1 MENVVRKEDGDKRL
15 VANFNVNSRLLEEL
29 GERLVSTPIVALTE
43 VIKNAYDADAKKC
56 TVAYDAIDNR
66 LSIADDGHG
75 MTETEFLNNWMT
87 IATGNKETQKFS
99 RFLERPLTGEKGI
112 GRFAAK
118 FLGKHLTLS
127 STAFDEI
134 KEKYTQLTAYFE
146 WDKLKGLSELSEL
159 EIEYE
164 VIDIEASEAKTG
176 TVLLIQGVSVDVRSK
191 LSGIKTKLLGLVST
205 YDAFDKEKAAK
216 ILGLRRF
223 SSEGFS
229 INFEGFGEGLDERF
243 TSKLFEQAF
252 GKVEFY
258 LKDSQANYI
267 VILGNKKFQYK
278 YPYENN
284 IGTPVYGEL
293 FFFPRR
299 SGVFKD
305 TGVNGKAAA
314 RWVKENS
321 GVALYDRGFKL
332 SPYGE
337 ETDDWLNLAVDNA
350 RSARDWRSSLM
361 LKHHAIPEH
370 IKKKPK
376 ENWALFLPTNQQLI
390 GAVFISSK
398 HSKRN
403 DGLIASVNR
412 EGFIKNDAFSQL
424 RDIVRTACEL
434 LALQDKLKQQEDE
447 LAKAL
452 EAREDK
458 RQELQAAII
467 QVEQSDSLSALD
479 KNRIIATYKRY
490 YDDID
495 ELENYDRNARR
506 NLEAMSLLGAVAG
519 FMTHEYQSI
528 MFALEKL
535 TSELSNR
542 FSKDPGIRTII
553 EEIES
558 CREAFGHYYQY
569 TNNFITN
576 DKELPKRPF
585 LVSSQLKKITN
596 SFGQFARQRN
606 IEIEV
611 DSGNVRLSTIPVALF
626 SGVVLNLYSNALKA
640 ILANPSVDSES
651 KIKFKV
657 IEDTKFVH
665 LDVLDTG
672 IGVSEEVED
681 RIWDPLYTTTSN
693 QNNPLGSGMG
703 MGLSLVKNIV
713 DSVKGASIKLHREV
727 PEPFVTCFRFTLRK

>member
-1 MENVVRKEDGDKRL
+1 MENVVRKEDEDKLL
-15 VANFNVNSRLLEEL
+15 VAHFNVNSRLLEEL
-29 GERLVSTPIVALTE
+29 GERLVSTPTVALTE
-43 VIKNAYDADAKKC
+43 VVKNAYDADATQC
-56 TVAYDAIDNR
+56 VVAYDAIDNR
-66 LSIADDGHG
+66 LSITDDGHG
-75 MTETEFLNNWMT
+75 MTEVEFLNNWMT
-87 IATGNKETQKFS
+87 IATGNKEAQRFS
-99 RFLERPLTGEKGI
+99 RVLERPLTGEKGI

-127 STAFDEI
+127 STAFDEES
-134 KEKYTQLTAYFE
+134 KKHTRLTAYFE
-146 WDKLKGLSELSEL
+146 WDKLKGLGELSEL

-164 VIDIEASEAKTG
+164 VVEIDASDAKTG

-191 LSGIKTKLLGLVST
+191 LSEIKTKLLGLVST
-205 YDAFDKEKAAK
+205 YDAFDKEKASK
-216 ILGLRRF
+216 VLGLRRF
-223 SSEGFS
+223 SSDGFS
-229 INFEGFGEGLDERF
+229 IKFKGFGEGLDEQF
-243 TSKLFEQAF
+243 TSKLFDQAF

-258 LKDSQANYI
+258 LKDSQVTYK
-267 VILGNKKFQYK
+267 VSLGGKVNRYK

-299 SGVFKD
+299 AGVFKD
-305 TGVNGKAAA
+305 TGVNGKEAA

-398 HSKRN
+398 HSKKN

-447 LAKAL
+447 LAKAQ

-458 RQELQAAII
+458 RQELQAAIA

-479 KNRIIATYKRY
+479 KSRIIATYKRY

-535 TSELSNR
+535 TTELSNR
-542 FSKDPGIRTII
+542 FSQDPSIRNII

-558 CREAFGHYYQY
+558 CRESFGHYYQY

-596 SFGQFARQRN
+596 SFGQFAHQRN

-611 DSGNVRLSTIPVALF
+611 DSGKSRLSTIPVALF

-640 ILANPSVDSES
+640 ILADPNMDSES
-651 KIKFKV
+651 KIKFQV
-657 IEDTKFVH
+657 IEEEKFIYI
-665 LDVLDTG
+665 DVLDTG
-672 IGVSEEVED
+672 IGISEEVED

-693 QNNPLGSGMG
+693 HNNPLGSGMG

-727 PEPFVTCFRFTLRK
+727 PEPFVTCFRLTLRK